1 MYDCKQF
8 SRNRMIYVHW
18 CAGADPYLLTR
29 PIYAC
34 FSLHCFLW
42 NLFGSSTLAMS
53 RLLTWWHL
61 AKFQCCSLSFF
72 LSSCLGF
79 CPGWLIVKHLSGQN
93 CFCSKMFL
101 RMLHTRMYAKSM
113 QNYDLATW
121 ARMWKTLLLTAC
133 LGDISIL

>member
-1 MYDCKQF
+1 
-8 SRNRMIYVHW
+8 MIASSLVEIEW
-18 CAGADPYLLTR
+18 SMCIGVLELIPTCSQDPFMHVF
-29 PIYAC
+29 P
-34 FSLHCFLW
+34 LHCFLW